1 MPVTDAGFAASVGS
15 GPTWRQA
22 LDGCLEAL
30 PLAAETDR
38 VGLVYVS
45 EGLGEVLDLV
55 VDELCRRTGVRSWF
69 GASARGVFGT
79 GAPSAS
85 GDGRVGILLSPWA
98 PDRVSFFADGPGK
111 HAGGTAP
118 GGQMR
123 IGILHADER
132 LRRSE
137 GEPIGP
143 PGAFSIGGLSPTRA
157 TLRIA
162 GGPVESEVAGLILDP
177 SVEVVAGLAQGCAPI
192 GPRHCVSAARGAWLL
207 RLDERPAFAVL
218 SEEMG
223 ELLAR
228 RPDRVGRY
236 IHVALPGRSDTA
248 ATEDR
253 VRPILAIEPRDGAIA
268 VAAPLRSGQEL
279 RFVKP
284 DVAAAK
290 AAFERLL
297 RDLQRRLGGRP
308 PRAALLILSDARG
321 RRGNPD
327 LEIDLVRNVL
337 GPVPLIG
344 VRTDDEIF
352 AGQLHSL
359 SAVLALIP

>member
-1 MPVTDAGFAASVGS
+1 MTAFIASVGT
-15 GPTWRQA
+15 GPAWRQA
-22 LDGCLEAL
+22 LHGCLEAL
-30 PLAAETDR
+30 PASIGQDR

-55 VDELCRRTGVRSWF
+55 VDELCRRTSIRSWF

-79 GAPSAS
+79 GAPSATT
-85 GDGRVGILLSPWA
+85 DGRVGILLSPWA

-111 HAGGTAP
+111 PAGERSPA
-118 GGQMR
+118 GQTR

-137 GEPIGP
+137 GERIGP
-143 PGAFSIGGLSPTRA
+143 ADAFSIGGLSPSRA

-162 GGPVESEVAGLILDP
+162 GGPVESEVTGLILDP
-177 SVEVVAGLAQGCAPI
+177 SVEVVTGLAQGCAPI
-192 GPRHCVSAARGAWLL
+192 GPQHRVSAARGAWLL
-207 RLDERPAFAVL
+207 GLDDRPAFSVL

-236 IHVALPGRSDTA
+236 IHVALPGRADVA
-248 ATEDR
+248 VTEDR

-268 VAAPLRSGQEL
+268 VATPLRTGQEL

-284 DVAAAK
+284 DVAAARS
-290 AAFERLL
+290 AFERLL
-297 RDLQRRLGGRP
+297 RDLQRRLAGRP

-327 LEIDLVRNVL
+327 LEIDLVRSAF
-337 GPVPLIG
+337 GQVPLIG

-359 SAVLALIP
+359 TAVLALIP